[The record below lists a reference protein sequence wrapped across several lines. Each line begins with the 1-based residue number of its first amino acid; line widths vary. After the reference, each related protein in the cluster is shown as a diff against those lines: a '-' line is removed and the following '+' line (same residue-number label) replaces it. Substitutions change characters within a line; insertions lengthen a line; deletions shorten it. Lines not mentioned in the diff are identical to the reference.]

1 MATDDRIR
9 PARPED
15 REAIEAIVAQAY
27 EIYIP
32 RMGKKPGPM
41 LDDYAAR
48 IAAGEAFV
56 LESEGAV
63 RALLVLI
70 DEPDALLLDNLAVD
84 PAAQGAGYGGR
95 LAGFAEE
102 EARRR
107 GYAEIKL
114 YTHETMTENLG
125 YYAKRGYQETGRGE
139 QAGYARIFMRK
150 RLAAP

>member
-1 MATDDRIR
+1 MTAAETIR
-9 PARPED
+9 PARPGD
-15 REAIEAIVAQAY
+15 REAIESIVARAY

-56 LESEGAV
+56 LEDEGAV
-63 RALLVLI
+63 RAVLVLI

-84 PAAQGAGYGGR
+84 SESQGHGYGGR
-95 LAGFAEE
+95 LAAFAEA
-102 EARRR
+102 EASRR

-125 YYAKRGYQETGRGE
+125 YYAKRGYRETGRGE

-150 RLAAP
+150 RLRA

>member
-1 MATDDRIR
+1 MTSDGGIR

-15 REAIEAIVAQAY
+15 REAIERIVAQAY

-32 RMGKKPGPM
+32 RLGKKPGPM

-56 LESEGAV
+56 VEDAGSV
-63 RALLVLI
+63 RAVLVLI

-84 PAAQGAGYGGR
+84 PGAQRGGHGRR
-95 LAGFAEE
+95 LADFAEA
-102 EARRR
+102 EAVRR

-114 YTHETMTENLG
+114 YTHQTMTENVT
-125 YYAKRGYQETGRGE
+125 YYAKRGYEETGRGE

-150 RLAAP
+150 RLQA